1 MHTHEQSHFPV
12 QQAFLF
18 ALQGIRLRL
27 GRMLLVLLGVSVAI
41 AFTSVLL
48 TTNALFD
55 ALPQGVSS
63 GTSLTRVPLF
73 RWLWVAV
80 ALLICTA
87 GVLNAIVMSVTERIK
102 EIGTLKCLG
111 ARNIHVVQIFLFESI
126 LLGLL
131 GGVLGGVA
139 GYGAAIVSFRMT
151 VGGAYL
157 TGAMLAD
164 ATRFI
169 PIVIGISAG
178 LSLLAS
184 IIPVV
189 IAARVEPASAMR
201 YEV

>member
-1 MHTHEQSHFPV
+1 MTPATSQSCFPLR
-12 QQAFLF
+12 QAFLF

-27 GRMLLVLLGVSVAI
+27 GRMLLVLLGVTVAI

-55 ALPQGVSS
+55 ALPQGVA
-63 GTSLTRVPLF
+63 GAGLTRIPLF

-111 ARNIHVVQIFLFESI
+111 ARSVHVVQIFLFESL

-131 GGVLGGVA
+131 GGVLGGGA
-139 GYGAAIVSFRMT
+139 GYVTAIVSFRLT

-157 TGAMLAD
+157 TAAMLAE
-164 ATRFI
+164 AARFI
-169 PIVIGISAG
+169 PVVIGISAG
-178 LSLLAS
+178 LSLVAS
-184 IIPVV
+184 IVPVV